1 MRTLTFARAIDD
13 ALGQAMTQDRRIVLW
28 GEDVP
33 LIHRE
38 LLVRFGP
45 TRVRGTPISEAP
57 FLAAGVGAAMA
68 GLRPVVEIMMID
80 FLAVAMDALVNHAA
94 KTFALSGGR
103 WPVPLVVRASA
114 GAGYGDGGQHGQC
127 WWSWLAHIPGLSVVV
142 PSTPADA
149 GGLMIGALEHGQPV
163 VFLEHKLLAET
174 WLEFLGRCGRST
186 VSFDVPAAGAEGD
199 VPKKWG
205 AIPLGKAEL
214 RRSGRD
220 VTLVSVGVGVH
231 RCLEAA
237 GHLEKHGV
245 QAGVVD
251 LRSVSPLDRATVV
264 AEVTRTGRLVVVDED
279 FKEFG
284 LAGELAASLLEEG
297 KQFRFARVCTEDTT
311 PYARPLEDR
320 ALPNVERIVAAA
332 RSLE

>member
-1 MRTLTFARAIDD
+1 MRKLTFAQAIDD
-13 ALGQAMTQDRRIVLW
+13 ALGQAMVADRRIVLW

-38 LLVRFGP
+38 LLIRFGP
-45 TRVRGTPISEAP
+45 TRVRGTPISEAS

-127 WWSWLAHIPGLSVVV
+127 WWSWLAHIPGLAVVV

-149 GGLMIGALEHGQPV
+149 GGLMMGALEHGQPV
-163 VFLEHKLLAET
+163 VFLEHKLLSET
-174 WLEFLGRCGRST
+174 WLEFLGRCGRES
-186 VSFDVPAAGAEGD
+186 VSFDVPAEGAEGE

-205 AIPLGKAEL
+205 AIPLGKAEV

-237 GHLEKHGV
+237 ERLAEQGV
-245 QAGVVD
+245 KAGVVD
-251 LRSVSPLDRATVV
+251 LRSVAPLDRATVA
-264 AEVTRTGRLVVVDED
+264 AEVSRSERLVVVDED
-279 FKEFG
+279 FRDFG
-284 LAGELAASLLEEG
+284 LAGELAASLLEAG
-297 KQFRFARVCTEDTT
+297 QHFRFARVCTEDTT
-311 PYARPLEDR
+311 AYARPLEDR
-320 ALPNVERIVAAA
+320 ALPNVARILEAVH
-332 RSLE
+332 SLS